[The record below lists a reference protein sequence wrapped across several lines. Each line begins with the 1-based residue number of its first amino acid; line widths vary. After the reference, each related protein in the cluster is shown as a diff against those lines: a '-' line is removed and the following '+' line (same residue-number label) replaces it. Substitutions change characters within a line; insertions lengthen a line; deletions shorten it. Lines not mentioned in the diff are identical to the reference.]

1 MVSHAGREVLEVVQR
16 NTGASYPTTAD
27 PFPAKFIDFLR
38 TMKPELLAHPTFTEA
53 LICAVDRVPG
63 HSKEAVSGAL
73 TLASGMVEIL
83 VAKNVKHIIWNDDAR
98 RRGSGGDKTT
108 YKQQD
113 VQEVPDKY
121 HYLRDGPLPKG
132 EYFASDNPDKN
143 RNIVDAGQV
152 IRASTIERLRGA
164 QVLSVSSW
172 SSYMPVTILT
182 LCTSHVDDKITFG
195 SPEYVST
202 PSGPALTKPYLEL
215 VLYVIGD
222 VAYCRRITSKGSR
235 GLDAVHKEQKSNY
248 LAILPEVSG
257 EDEAKWDGNEENA
270 HTPTLFTRDM
280 GSHAGSMLCLEE
292 TTVSLRSWITPQAGH
307 FSEASLA
314 KIREAVLKQAHVKQ
328 HMANFPPRMDRPQG
342 KNVQRKGEFPR
353 LKEEKD
359 KMPNNALRDAP
370 PLTQAT
376 PPPARW
382 VNPRRSQRGGRQRGR
397 GQQRQDA
404 SRPHVDFNH
413 SATPDFSYGRSQ
425 YRDPEPIYNAD
436 TTYAPS
442 RASQPPSSRLNTI
455 ATGSDIIDQEQ
466 PPHKRAKRT
475 HSNS

>member
-1 MVSHAGREVLEVVQR
+1 
-16 NTGASYPTTAD
+16 
-27 PFPAKFIDFLR
+27 
-38 TMKPELLAHPTFTEA
+38 
-53 LICAVDRVPG
+53 
-63 HSKEAVSGAL
+63 
-73 TLASGMVEIL
+73 
-83 VAKNVKHIIWNDDAR
+83 
-98 RRGSGGDKTT
+98 
-108 YKQQD
+108 
-113 VQEVPDKY
+113 
-121 HYLRDGPLPKG
+121 
-132 EYFASDNPDKN
+132 
-143 RNIVDAGQV
+143 
-152 IRASTIERLRGA
+152 
-164 QVLSVSSW
+164 
-172 SSYMPVTILT
+172 
-182 LCTSHVDDKITFG
+182 
-195 SPEYVST
+195 
-202 PSGPALTKPYLEL
+202 
-215 VLYVIGD
+215 
-222 VAYCRRITSKGSR
+222 
-235 GLDAVHKEQKSNY
+235 
-248 LAILPEVSG
+248 
-257 EDEAKWDGNEENA
+257 
-270 HTPTLFTRDM
+270 
-280 GSHAGSMLCLEE
+280 
-292 TTVSLRSWITPQAGH
+292 
-307 FSEASLA
+307 
-314 KIREAVLKQAHVKQ
+314 
-328 HMANFPPRMDRPQG
+328 MDRPQG

-466 PPHKRAKRT
+466 PPHKRVKRA